1 MKSAIEFILFI
12 LIGGGNMARKLNM
25 KMKALFAMLMCGLST
40 FTVFPQTD
48 YSKNTHNDAASI
60 TNESWAKTGK
70 TLWTTIEEVGSRIE
84 QEK

>member
-1 MKSAIEFILFI
+1 
-12 LIGGGNMARKLNM
+12 MARKLNM

-60 TNESWAKTGK
+60 TNSS
-70 TLWTTIEEVGSRIE
+70 LQLFE
-84 QEK
+84 QINIA